1 MRNPVVSAVFGLTCF
16 YWAVLF
22 VVYWAQNDWTL
33 PPGWLEQTLWRARL
47 MAVTFCM
54 GVLLTLLYL
63 WVKRQFVLISL
74 MGDEERGITCTIGPL
89 PKPDPPARAKKPVD
103 LAALRLPNNAEH
115 WFEDW
120 KRSMLELEFEG
131 KKVGQPHV
139 NLAHALFQ
147 ILGNTPTVPAFAP
160 RKHLVST
167 HAAPPPDLLAIARRR
182 AKDPDAP
189 LPPSLL
195 PTPEIAPSNRHG
207 TYTLLE
213 HSYAV
218 AFEALKLAP
227 SWSFE
232 AARDQ
237 LRDETSKPRI
247 FAKKVRE
254 DYTWDPEDALIPLI
268 ALIHDLGKIH
278 TFERAEDGSF
288 SDTGQDHD
296 FWSAVLLGRIP
307 EFWELPRLD
316 RDALSFAV
324 STYHRPRKFSR
335 ATPPMGMEDRAF
347 TLQHLLIQ
355 ADRRAGKQ
363 VAKEVATQAFSM
375 SAVQVSSGPDRTTAQ
390 ASLWRVFCEVVNKQG
405 RIGPNSKTGTI
416 GFKHVVGGSPV
427 IFLHGWAIQ
436 DQILQRLPVEVQAA
450 LGASQGDSTALLLSL
465 LELLDAEGILVREH
479 GEVSLPAKEA
489 LWRVA
494 LRGRDPNR
502 SVPLAEWKLGVLL
515 RAAQHF
521 PLLAFGPDAE
531 FTPEILGRA
540 DMSKLNYGRLGS
552 SAERGSHNRQPFLQG
567 DTSDIDVDDKEPAAA
582 STTAPS
588 GTGASDTAA
597 VPPVSKVDPRIAQI
611 RQQRQ
616 AAISGGRRGPGSVAP
631 AASAGTDAA
640 LVFFSL
646 LLREA
651 SSGSIP
657 HERLSDTVFRVLVKD
672 ILACS
677 ITPLRVGVKD
687 KARVVAVGNG
697 EVPGVHLVD
706 TESGPAYEVN
716 TAALAAASQP
726 AVYG

>member
-22 VVYWAQNDWTL
+22 VVYWSQNDWTL
-33 PPGWLEQTLWRARL
+33 PPGWLEQTLWRFKFL
-47 MAVTFCM
+47 GVCILM
-54 GVLLTLLYL
+54 GVVLTLVYQ

-120 KRSMLELEFEG
+120 KRSMLELEFDG
-131 KKVGQPHV
+131 KKLGQPHV
-139 NLAHALFQ
+139 NLAHALIQ

-160 RKHLVST
+160 RKHVVST
-167 HAAPPPDLLAIARRR
+167 HAAPPPDLLALARRR

-195 PTPEIAPSNRHG
+195 PTPEVAPSNRHG

-268 ALIHDLGKIH
+268 GLIHDLGKIH

-355 ADRRAGKQ
+355 ADRRAGLQ
-363 VAKEVATQAFSM
+363 VAKEIEAAAFKARGEESEPGAA
-375 SAVQVSSGPDRTTAQ
+375 SNAAQ
-390 ASLWRVFCEVVNKQG
+390 AGLWKAFCALLNEPGRVAVSN
-405 RIGPNSKTGTI
+405 GPRRI
-416 GFKHVVGGSPV
+416 GFKSVLDGSPV
-427 IFLHGWAIQ
+427 LFLHGG
-436 DQILQRLPVEVQAA
+436 DLQKELWKTLSMEDRAA
-450 LGASQGDSTALLLSL
+450 LGASYRNTRPLLLALL
-465 LELLDAEGILVREH
+465 ETLDAQSILVR
-479 GEVSLPAKEA
+479 SNASTTLPAEESFWRLA
-489 LWRVA
+489 LK
-494 LRGRDPNR
+494 GRDPAR
-502 SVPLAEWKLGVLL
+502 VAPLAEWQLAVVIK
-515 RAAQHF
+515 ASQHF
-521 PLLAFGPDAE
+521 PALAYGPDAE
-531 FTPEILGRA
+531 CIPVFLGPG
-540 DMSKLNYGRLGS
+540 DPLKLNPDHLPETSVNVSQR
-552 SAERGSHNRQPFLQG
+552 RQPVIQG
-567 DTSDIDVDDKEPAAA
+567 DTSDIDLGDIAPT
-582 STTAPS
+582 STGATAPNGAGPSDS
-588 GTGASDTAA
+588 GD
-597 VPPVSKVDPRIAQI
+597 VPPTSKVDPRIAQI
-611 RQQRQ
+611 RKQRQ
-616 AAISGGRRGPGSVAP
+616 ATISGGSRAPGS
-631 AASAGTDAA
+631 SALAEPSDTDAA
-640 LVFFSL
+640 LGFFSHL
-646 LLREA
+646 AREA
-651 SSGSIP
+651 SRGSIT
-657 HERLSDTVFRVLVKD
+657 HERLSDTVLRVLVGD
-672 ILACS
+672 ILDCS

-687 KARVVAVGNG
+687 TARTVAVSNG
-697 EVPGVHLVD
+697 QVPGVRLVN
-706 TESGPAYEVN
+706 TESGPAYDVN
-716 TAALAAASQP
+716 TAALAAASKR

>member
-63 WVKRQFVLISL
+63 WAKRQFVLISL

-120 KRSMLELEFEG
+120 KRSMLELEFDG

-195 PTPEIAPSNRHG
+195 PNPEVAPSNRHG

-227 SWSFE
+227 FWSFE

-237 LRDETSKPRI
+237 LRDETSRPKI
-247 FAKKVRE
+247 TAKKVDE

-307 EFWELPRLD
+307 EFWELPRID

-355 ADRRAGKQ
+355 ADRKAGKQ
-363 VAKEVATQAFSM
+363 VAKEDEAAAFAASEGPAPPGLERS
-375 SAVQVSSGPDRTTAQ
+375 SAHA
-390 ASLWRVFCEVVNKQG
+390 ALWRTFCEVLNTPG
-405 RIGPNSKTGTI
+405 RIGPNNKTGTI
-416 GFKHVVGGSPV
+416 GFKHDFASGPTV
-427 IFLHGWAIQ
+427 FLHGWAIQ
-436 DQILQRLPVEVQAA
+436 EQLRQRLPLEVQVA
-450 LGASQGDSTALLLSL
+450 LGTSPGNSTALLLSL
-465 LELLDAEGILVREH
+465 LDALDAEGILVKRH
-479 GEVSLPAKEA
+479 KEVSLPAKEA
-489 LWRVA
+489 LWRIA
-494 LRGRDPNR
+494 LKGRDPNR
-502 SVPLAEWKLGVLL
+502 TAPLAEWRIGVMLK
-515 RAAQHF
+515 ASQHF
-521 PLLAFGPDAE
+521 PMLAFGPDAE
-531 FTPEILGRA
+531 FTPVILGPA
-540 DMSKLNYGRLGS
+540 DASILNSRPATDGSYGRSPGHL
-552 SAERGSHNRQPFLQG
+552 QPVLQG
-567 DTSDIDVDDKEPAAA
+567 DTDSEDSEIAAA
-582 STTAPS
+582 SATAPL
-588 GTGASDTAA
+588 GPTAA
-597 VPPVSKVDPRIAQI
+597 LDGRTEDSRFAQI
-611 RQQRQ
+611 RQRRQ
-616 AAISGGRRGPGSVAP
+616 AAISGTRSSP
-631 AASAGTDAA
+631 AIATADPARLDMAVG
-640 LVFFSL
+640 FFTNVI
-646 LLREA
+646 REA
-651 SSGSIP
+651 KKG
-657 HERLSDTVFRVLVKD
+657 HLQHTMLSDD
-672 ILACS
+672 D
-677 ITPLRVGVKD
+677 LRVQVRDVLSCSTDSIRFFAKN
-687 KARVVAVGNG
+687 KSFLNAVCTGQ
-697 EVPGVHLVD
+697 VPGVSIAMTAD
-706 TESGPAYEVN
+706 GPAYDIN
-716 TAALAAASQP
+716 MAALKAALQDSSAKGLAAP
-726 AVYG
+726 